1 MRPEDVMRVDLREE
15 WVRQGTRK
23 DRRPEG
29 EGAFLQLELFRSY
42 LDFKLHL

>member
-29 EGAFLQLELFRSY
+29 EGGGGGWELFRSY